1 MTATLAPR
9 RAGDRTVAWL
19 YTAALLVGAALVF
32 AVQPLLARMLLPV
45 VGGTP
50 ALWTVALAFFQVA
63 LLLGYGYAHLSL
75 RLLGPRR
82 QPLVHAAV
90 LLATCVLLPIG
101 VPAWS
106 PPTGGST
113 AAWVAAAL
121 AVGVGL
127 PFVLLAAT
135 APLLQGWFAR
145 LDHPRARD
153 PYFLYRAS
161 NAGSLAGLLSYPV
174 VVEPRLGLDGQA
186 LVWSAVYGALALL
199 IGVCAMAVWRAG
211 EPSHVAARPPHQPAP
226 AWSARLGWFALA
238 AVPASLLV
246 AVTAKLTTDLAPVP
260 LLWVIPLALYLVS
273 FIVAF
278 TPGRRGTLAY
288 RAATWLFPPA
298 GVLLAWVLATDRSE
312 PVREL
317 VLLHF
322 AVLLLAGV
330 VCHGRLA
337 RGRPAPEHLTT
348 FYIWLAGGGA
358 AAGLLNAAV
367 APVVFDQLTEL
378 PLSLALAF
386 ACLPWWGS
394 RRLRAAVATLAA
406 VGVFVVAWA
415 AGAEPDVLE
424 RHRSFFGVLEVRE
437 LPDGSGR
444 ELRHGTTR
452 HGAQLAVGR
461 EPPEPITYY
470 HRSGPAGRL
479 PRTVRAAGGLR
490 TAAVVGLGVGS
501 MACHARAG
509 ERWDFIDVDPGVERI
524 ARDPRHFTFLR
535 DCPGSHRVTIG
546 DGRVVLGRARPTAY
560 DLIVID
566 AFSSDAIPVH
576 LLTREAVALYATR
589 LRPGGL
595 LALHISNRFVDL
607 EQPLGDVARAN
618 GLQCSYILDSPF
630 DRRGRQVRGKS
641 YSEWVVLARTREDL
655 GTFARWSACAT
666 DPQARTWTDDY
677 VNLWG
682 AMRILGRPGG

>member
-9 RAGDRTVAWL
+9 RAGDRAVAWL

-32 AVQPLLARMLLPV
+32 AVQPMLARMLLPV

-82 QPLVHAAV
+82 QPLVHAAL
-90 LLATCVLLPIG
+90 LLATCVLLPIAI
-101 VPAWS
+101 PAWS
-106 PPTGGST
+106 PPAGGST

-121 AVGVGL
+121 AVAVGL

-161 NAGSLAGLLSYPV
+161 NAGSLVGLLSYPV
-174 VVEPRLGLDGQA
+174 LVEPRLGLEGQA
-186 LVWSAVYGALALL
+186 LAWSAVYGVLVLL
-199 IGVCAMAVWRAG
+199 IGVCATAAWRAPVG
-211 EPSHVAARPPHQPAP
+211 ERRPVRRGSPP
-226 AWSARLGWFALA
+226 AWSARLGWCALA

-260 LLWVIPLALYLVS
+260 LLWVIPLALYLVT

-278 TPGRRGTLAY
+278 TPGRGGALAY
-288 RAATWLFPPA
+288 RAATWLFAPA
-298 GVLLAWVLATDRSE
+298 GLLLAWVLATDRSE

-317 VLLHF
+317 VLLHL
-322 AVLLLAGV
+322 AVLVLAGI

-348 FYIWLAGGGA
+348 FYIWLAAGGA
-358 AAGLLNAAV
+358 AAGLLNAVV
-367 APVVFDQLTEL
+367 APLVFDQLTEL

-386 ACLPWWGS
+386 ACLPWWGG
-394 RRLRAAVATLAA
+394 RRVRIVAAAL
-406 VGVFVVAWA
+406 A
-415 AGAEPDVLE
+415 AGAVFAVAAGEPEVLE
-424 RHRSFFGVLEVRE
+424 RHRSFFGVLEVLE
-437 LPDGSGR
+437 LPDGTGK

-452 HGAQLAVGR
+452 HGAQLAG
-461 EPPEPITYY
+461 EAPPEPITYY

-490 TAAVVGLGVGS
+490 SAAVVGLGVGS

-546 DGRVVLGRARPTAY
+546 DGRVVLERAAPAAY

-589 LRPGGL
+589 LRAGGL

-618 GLQCSYILDSPF
+618 GLQCSYILDSPY
-630 DRRGRQVRGKS
+630 DRSGRQVRGKS
-641 YSEWVVLARTREDL
+641 YSEWVVLARTREEL
-655 GTFARWSACAT
+655 GSFARWSACAT
-666 DPQARTWTDDY
+666 DPAARTWTDDY

-682 AMRILGRPGG
+682 AMRLLGA

>member
-32 AVQPLLARMLLPV
+32 AVQPMLARTLLPV

-50 ALWTVALAFFQVA
+50 ALWTVALAFFQFA

-82 QPLVHAAV
+82 QPLVHAAL
-90 LLATCVLLPIG
+90 LLATCALLPIG
-101 VPAWS
+101 VPSWS

-174 VVEPRLGLDGQA
+174 LVEPRLGLDGQA
-186 LVWSAVYGALALL
+186 LAWSAVYGALALL
-199 IGVCAMAVWRAG
+199 IGVCALAVWRAE
-211 EPSHVAARPPHQPAP
+211 EPSHGAAGPPQQPAP

-246 AVTAKLTTDLAPVP
+246 AVTTKLTTDLAPVP

-278 TPGRRGTLAY
+278 TPGRLGALAY

-317 VLLHF
+317 VLLHL

-378 PLSLALAF
+378 PLSLALVF
-386 ACLPWWGS
+386 ACLPWWGG
-394 RRLRAAVATLAA
+394 RRLRAAVATLSA
-406 VGVFVVAWA
+406 VGVFVVAGA

-470 HRSGPAGRL
+470 HSSGPAGRL

-490 TAAVVGLGVGS
+490 TAAVVGSGGGLHGLPRTCRRALGLHRRRSRRRAHRPRPAPLHVP
-501 MACHARAG
+501 ARL
-509 ERWDFIDVDPGVERI
+509 
-524 ARDPRHFTFLR
+524 PREPSGHDR
-535 DCPGSHRVTIG
+535 RRPR
-546 DGRVVLGRARPTAY
+546 RARPR
-560 DLIVID
+560 
-566 AFSSDAIPVH
+566 PPG
-576 LLTREAVALYATR
+576 R
-589 LRPGGL
+589 L
-595 LALHISNRFVDL
+595 
-607 EQPLGDVARAN
+607 
-618 GLQCSYILDSPF
+618 
-630 DRRGRQVRGKS
+630 
-641 YSEWVVLARTREDL
+641 
-655 GTFARWSACAT
+655 
-666 DPQARTWTDDY
+666 
-677 VNLWG
+677 
-682 AMRILGRPGG
+682 